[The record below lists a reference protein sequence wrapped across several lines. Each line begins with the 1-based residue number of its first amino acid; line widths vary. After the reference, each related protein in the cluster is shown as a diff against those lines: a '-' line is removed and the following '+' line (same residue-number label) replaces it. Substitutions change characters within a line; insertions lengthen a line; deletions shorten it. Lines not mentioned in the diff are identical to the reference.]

1 MIKATK
7 ITHRNEAR
15 ICVDFPYNQELV
27 SKLKQIPDA
36 RWSKTHGAWHVPYNK
51 EVFVQLK
58 ELFPG
63 LEYETSPTSSA
74 LSTPSPKEKEISD
87 VAECKPISD
96 LPQHNALRL
105 IKKPKHTEPIGV
117 QLQVI
122 PQIDAEQLVVSQ
134 EIEESTE
141 EVDKSDIPVLQKTP
155 KLIDKSKVDVE
166 ITVTPMHLYVKLPKN
181 ETDIQFLKSFRYC
194 RWDNANFQWVVP
206 NYNRNLSLLQSFFEG
221 RRLQVNER
229 VALRVVG
236 DTEIPLVD
244 KGQFLAV
251 NMHNRI
257 LKLYFGYNKALI
269 DAIKRL
275 ALCKWNGTENCW
287 TLPYTEAS
295 LKYIR
300 EFAVANGLE
309 WIYREEKKQKV
320 LPGNRSEA
328 MVRVNPETY
337 LAKLRELRYSTNTI
351 DSYTF
356 MFREFINYY
365 ADKELDDI
373 TEEEIV
379 LYLQYLVSERKVS
392 TSYQNQAINAIKF
405 YYEKVLK
412 GRRRVYLIERPRE
425 EKYLPEVLS
434 QEEVKLLLNATDN
447 LKHKA
452 ILMTI
457 YSGGLRVSEAVNL
470 KIKDIDSNRMQI
482 RVSQSKGKKD
492 RYTLLSK
499 KALEV
504 LRRYVSEYKPKVWL
518 FEGQDGEEYS
528 RRTITEILRKSV
540 EKTGI
545 KKHVTVHTL
554 RHSFATHL
562 LEAGTDIRYIQSLL
576 GHENTKTTEIYTHIT
591 TRGFDQIKS
600 PLDNLD
606 I

>member
-1 MIKATK
+1 MIKASK
-7 ITHRNEAR
+7 IVHRNEAR
-15 ICVDFPYNQELV
+15 IRVDFPYNAEMV
-27 SKLKQIPDA
+27 SKLRQIADA
-36 RWSKTHGAWHVPYNK
+36 RWSKTMDAWHVPYSSEAFDK
-51 EVFVQLK
+51 LK
-58 ELFPG
+58 SLFP
-63 LEYETSPTSSA
+63 EVEIVTSVPIIGA
-74 LSTPSPKEKEISD
+74 RPD
-87 VAECKPISD
+87 V
-96 LPQHNALRL
+96 ALRL
-105 IKKPKHTEPIGV
+105 EKKEES
-117 QLQVI
+117 L
-122 PQIDAEQLVVSQ
+122 EQ
-134 EIEESTE
+134 IEESTKGHGE
-141 EVDKSDIPVLQKTP
+141 SAKLVLQKSP
-155 KLIDKSKVDVE
+155 KLIDKTKVDVE

-181 ETDIQFLKSFRYC
+181 ETDIQFLKSFRYAK
-194 RWDNANFQWVVP
+194 WDNANYQWVVP
-206 NYNRNLSLLQSFFEG
+206 NYNRNLSLLQSYFG
-221 RRLQVNER
+221 SRRLQVNEKVSLR
-229 VALRVVG
+229 VAG
-236 DTEIPLVD
+236 DADQPIVD
-244 KGQFLAV
+244 KGQFLALNV
-251 NMHNRI
+251 HNRT

-269 DAIKRL
+269 DAVKRL
-275 ALCKWNGTENCW
+275 ALCKWNGTDNCW
-287 TLPYTEAS
+287 TLPYSEPS
-295 LKYIR
+295 VKYIR

-309 WIYREEKKQKV
+309 WMYREEQKQKV
-320 LPGNRSEA
+320 LPGNRSETITRA
-328 MVRVNPETY
+328 NPESY

-351 DSYTF
+351 DSYTY

-373 TEEEIV
+373 TEKEIV

-405 YYEKVLK
+405 YYERVMG
-412 GRRRVYLIERPRE
+412 GRRKVYLIERPRE

-470 KIKDIDSNRMQI
+470 KIKDIDSSRMQI

-499 KALEV
+499 KALEI
-504 LRRYVSEYKPKVWL
+504 LRKYVSEYKPKDWL
-518 FEGQDGEEYS
+518 FEGLDGEEYS

-591 TRGFDQIKS
+591 TKGFDQIKS